1 MGIQTCKFPPYQ
13 SIIHKVDTRC
23 THHFVFD
30 CCLCSLMSFLYL
42 RKYVSKIH
50 FGLVLMCYSI
60 LYLKTTLFSQKL
72 TALGKLGPRQ
82 LGPERLGPGQ
92 LGPWKVGTRT
102 DVEAQLSVFQ
112 VGQLGFSHKN
122 QDRITRMLYLI
133 SLNPML
139 F

>member
-42 RKYVSKIH
+42 RKYFSKIH

-72 TALGKLGPRQ
+72 TALGKLGPDSWAPNGWAPDSWAPGK
-82 LGPERLGPGQ
+82 LEPGQ
-92 LGPWKVGTRT
+92 MLEPNCLFSMWDNWV
-102 DVEAQLSVFQ
+102 
-112 VGQLGFSHKN
+112 FSHKN

-133 SLNPML
+133 FLNPML

>member
-1 MGIQTCKFPPYQ
+1 
-13 SIIHKVDTRC
+13 
-23 THHFVFD
+23 
-30 CCLCSLMSFLYL
+30 MSFLYL

-72 TALGKLGPRQ
+72 TALGKLGPIQ
-82 LGPERLGPGQ
+82 LGPGQ